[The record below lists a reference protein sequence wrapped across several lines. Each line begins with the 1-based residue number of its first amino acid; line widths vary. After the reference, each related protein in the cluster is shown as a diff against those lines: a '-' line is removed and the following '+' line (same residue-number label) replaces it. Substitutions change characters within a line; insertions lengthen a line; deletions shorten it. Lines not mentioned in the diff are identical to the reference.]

1 MTTTDRHPARNQ
13 ILPAFEADLL
23 NTLEGY
29 LLYAR
34 VRELYNTGWTLRAIG
49 DALEP
54 QRPRSTVRYWVTKPI
69 PLASAAALP
78 IPTAPIPIQVRNTTP
93 KIKRFLTASETVR
106 IASIAPVA
114 RKYRASMNP
123 AHPAAVANA
132 ELTAFCYRLYQDH
145 VPIREM
151 AKAASVSYRAM
162 ARRIERAA

>member
-1 MTTTDRHPARNQ
+1 MTDRHPARNQ
-13 ILPAFEADLL
+13 TLPSFEAELL
-23 NTLEGY
+23 NTLDGA

-49 DALEP
+49 DALVP

-69 PLASAAALP
+69 PLTGATLP
-78 IPTAPIPIQVRNTTP
+78 VPTAPIPIQVRNTAP
-93 KIKRFLTASETVR
+93 KVKRYLTNSEMVR
-106 IASIAPVA
+106 IASIAPIA

-123 AHPAAVANA
+123 AHAAAEANR
-132 ELTAFCYRLYQDH
+132 ELTALCYRLYQDN

-151 AKAASVSYRAM
+151 AKAAGVSYRAM